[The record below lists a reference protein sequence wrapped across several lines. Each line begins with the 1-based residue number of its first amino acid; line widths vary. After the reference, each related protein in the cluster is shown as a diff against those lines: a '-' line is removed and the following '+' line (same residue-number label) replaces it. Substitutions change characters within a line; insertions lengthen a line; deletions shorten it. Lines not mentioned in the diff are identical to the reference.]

1 MKLNNLA
8 VNFCVLGA
16 IVLGPRI
23 DRFKDEDTKYISGH
37 SIPLTSLG
45 GFILIFGFFA
55 FNAGSQ
61 VKQSLII
68 STTILQ

>member
-1 MKLNNLA
+1 M
-8 VNFCVLGA
+8 
-16 IVLGPRI
+16 LGPRI

-61 VKQSLII
+61 VKPGLII
-68 STTILQ
+68 SINILNVK